1 MKKLLFTLLGLAAAL
16 TLPAQ
21 DFKITHGPWL
31 CDMTEDGV
39 TVLWTT
45 NKPALSWVEATED
58 DGRSFYAAEH
68 TRHYETVA
76 GRKQAHKTLHA
87 VRLNNLRP
95 GTKYCYRIFS
105 QEVLE
110 WKHGDNVL
118 YGRTVA
124 SNVYKRAPFRFRTFP
139 ATGTDCSFVILND
152 IHGRADDMTE
162 LCREINFGKHD
173 FVMLNGDMS
182 NSIENEEQL
191 FRDFIDASVNL
202 YASEEVLEWK
212 HGDNVL
218 YGRTVASNVYKRAP
232 FRFRT
237 FPATGT
243 DCSFVI
249 LNDIHGRAD
258 DMTELCREINFGK
271 HDFVM
276 LNGDM
281 SNSIENEEQLFRD
294 FIDASVNLYASETP
308 ILYNRGNHETRGVFA
323 DRLHDYFPTRNGRH
337 YQLCKVGSVCF
348 LLLDCG
354 EDKPDTDIEYGGL
367 ADYDAYRRE
376 ECEWLR
382 RAVASKTFRNA
393 SARVVFLHIP
403 LDGGTWH
410 GSNHLRNLF
419 LPILNEAGIN
429 IMFSGHTHRYGF
441 HPANDEVRFPVV
453 VNGNQSY
460 IRCDMTGDRIAI
472 RIVGPGGRVAH
483 THEFPLR

>member
-202 YASEEVLEWK
+202 YA
-212 HGDNVL
+212 
-218 YGRTVASNVYKRAP
+218 
-232 FRFRT
+232 
-237 FPATGT
+237 
-243 DCSFVI
+243 
-249 LNDIHGRAD
+249 
-258 DMTELCREINFGK
+258 
-271 HDFVM
+271 
-276 LNGDM
+276 
-281 SNSIENEEQLFRD
+281 
-294 FIDASVNLYASETP
+294 
-308 ILYNRGNHETRGVFA
+308 
-323 DRLHDYFPTRNGRH
+323 
-337 YQLCKVGSVCF
+337 F

-382 RAVASKTFRNA
+382 RAVASETFRNA

>member
-68 TRHYETVA
+68 TRHYETVE
-76 GRKQAHKTLHA
+76 GCKQAHKTLHA

-182 NSIENEEQL
+182 S
-191 FRDFIDASVNL
+191 
-202 YASEEVLEWK
+202 
-212 HGDNVL
+212 
-218 YGRTVASNVYKRAP
+218 
-232 FRFRT
+232 
-237 FPATGT
+237 
-243 DCSFVI
+243 
-249 LNDIHGRAD
+249 
-258 DMTELCREINFGK
+258 
-271 HDFVM
+271 
-276 LNGDM
+276 
-281 SNSIENEEQLFRD
+281 SIENEEQLFRD

-308 ILYNRGNHETRGVFA
+308 ILYNRGNHETV
-323 DRLHDYFPTRNGRH
+323 
-337 YQLCKVGSVCF
+337 
-348 LLLDCG
+348 G
-354 EDKPDTDIEYGGL
+354 EDAARLVVAAGEENRRPGSEKRGRSVEVVLEKLLPALDAARHVAVESHESQFGKVHAFAEPGQDVGL
-367 ADYDAYRRE
+367 AVDVVQHEERASGTRSRKGAEPVGPAPRRIGADSLSIGDVVDVGPRLNL
-376 ECEWLR
+376 LR
-382 RAVASKTFRNA
+382 K
-393 SARVVFLHIP
+393 
-403 LDGGTWH
+403 D
-410 GSNHLRNLF
+410 
-419 LPILNEAGIN
+419 
-429 IMFSGHTHRYGF
+429 
-441 HPANDEVRFPVV
+441 PVTV
-453 VNGNQSY
+453 
-460 IRCDMTGDRIAI
+460 
-472 RIVGPGGRVAH
+472 VGPGLQPPDTNGVQRPAGQLAAGDGLVMARRRCGRKAVGGRRLDPRKRGPVGGPDHRHSVLRHVAQVRPVRNSEFLCGGRQCEGQSRK
-483 THEFPLR
+483 HEKQFLHPISG